1 MTNSKTTKKALLS
14 SALALTMCVA
24 MLIATTFAWFTDTAS
39 TSVNKIQ
46 AGTLKLK
53 LEKATAWNTQSGNPT
68 TWANANGGTLSF
80 LQTDADGNVKESDAI
95 LWEPGCTYKLPEL
108 RISNEGNLA
117 LKYKI
122 IISGIKGNA
131 KLNDVITWTINNSDD
146 ESDATALAKTE
157 YELKGKT
164 TTPAAVEGGEATTN
178 VDYDILTISGTMNK
192 NAGNEYQGLSID
204 GIGITVI
211 ATQLASEFDS
221 NNNTYDELAQYPV
234 VAVSQVAVD
243 KTNATT
249 TAETTIESAQ
259 TVSDDNA
266 TPIATAKIPVGA
278 RTTSQGGADSTQL
291 KLTINKAAV
300 PANFTYNDAENDAAT
315 LEVKM
320 EGLATDNT
328 ELITVAMYVGT
339 GLKNFKL
346 YHHDI
351 AMIEAI
357 TINGVNDDQKY
368 FYNSESGFVTM
379 ATKSFSPFTYTCKK
393 DSWKDHAAA
402 DYATA
407 VDTTKKIVTIAS
419 AEELALFAKNTGNYE
434 GYTVNITQN
443 IDLGAY
449 LWEPM
454 TVSDITIDG
463 KSHTISNMLVRSC
476 VDPSRYGAGFI
487 GSTSGIAVKNLA
499 FDGADVDFAEYIIS
513 NRAWLHCGNQGA
525 VVVGRTYG
533 SATFENVSVT
543 NSTVY
548 GYGKIGCL
556 LGYAE
561 RSPVT
566 FKSCVSKDNTLYGAY
581 NIGGLAGHIQRIN
594 GVDRTTV
601 EDCTVENITVDYNRY
616 FNGENMG
623 PETYIDLDDATA
635 TFKSNDMTNG
645 EDKTRNVS
653 GKYWYG
659 YEVYYYGA
667 YADYYVSYGNS
678 AYDATVAN
686 YDNLKLANSEYC
698 VNK

>member
-1 MTNSKTTKKALLS
+1 MANSKTTKKALLS
-14 SALALTMCVA
+14 SALALTLCVA

-46 AGTLKLK
+46 AGTLDVT
-53 LEKATAWNTQSGNPT
+53 LEMATAWDTDGT
-68 TWANANGGTLSF
+68 VKTWEPAENQTLSF
-80 LQTDADGNVKESDAI
+80 LQKDANGDLTQNADI
-95 LWEPGCTYKLPEL
+95 LWEPGCTYELPAL
-108 RISNEGNLA
+108 RISNNGNLA

-146 ESDATALAKTE
+146 ESGATALAKTE
-157 YELKGKT
+157 YALKGKT
-164 TTPAAVEGGEATTN
+164 TTPAAAEGGEATTN
-178 VDYDILTISGTMNK
+178 VDSDILTISGTMNK

-234 VAVSQVAVD
+234 VAVSQVAVN

-266 TPIATAKIPVGA
+266 TPIATATIPVGA
-278 RTTSQGGADSTQL
+278 KTTSQEGADSTQL

-407 VDTTKKIVTIAS
+407 VNTTESIVTIAS
-419 AEELALFAKNTGNYE
+419 AEELALFAKNAGNYS

-454 TVSDITIDG
+454 DVSDITIDG
-463 KSHTISNMLVRSC
+463 ESHTISNMLVRSC
-476 VDPSRYGAGFI
+476 VGTGLYGAGFI

-499 FDGADVDFAEYIIS
+499 FDGADVDFAEYEKS
-513 NRAWLHCGNQGA
+513 NGSGLHCGNQGA

-561 RSPVT
+561 ENPVA
-566 FKSCVSKDNTLYGAY
+566 FKNCVSKDNTLYGAY
-581 NIGGLAGHIQRIN
+581 NIGGLAGHIQRSN

-601 EDCTVENITVDYNRY
+601 KDCTVENITVDYNEY
-616 FNGENMG
+616 IDGKYSSCG
-623 PETYIDLDDATA
+623 TYIDLNNATA
-635 TFKSNDMTNG
+635 TFKSNDMADG
-645 EDKTRNVS
+645 ENKTRNVS

-659 YEVYYYGA
+659 YGDYYYGA

-678 AYDATVAN
+678 AYDAPVASYN
-686 YDNLKLANSEYC
+686 NLKLANSEYC